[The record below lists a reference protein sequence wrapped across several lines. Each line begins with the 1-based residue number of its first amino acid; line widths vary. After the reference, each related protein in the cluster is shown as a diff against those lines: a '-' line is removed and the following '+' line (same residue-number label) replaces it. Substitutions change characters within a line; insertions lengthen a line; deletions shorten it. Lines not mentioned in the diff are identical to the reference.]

1 MSELTAAQLAIIR
14 AILASHVPGAT
25 VRLYGSRVAGGARPH
40 SDLDL
45 VVDAGSPLDLGVLGD
60 LREAFQESDLP
71 FRVDLLDWHRASPS
85 FRRAIRDETVALPQ
99 TSEGASPSSSADPV
113 DP

>member
-1 MSELTAAQLAIIR
+1 MTELTAAQLAIIR
-14 AILASHVPGAT
+14 AILARLVPRAS

-85 FRRAIRDETVALPQ
+85 FRRAIQHETVPLPLAADGAPGAQ
-99 TSEGASPSSSADPV
+99 SEPSTP
-113 DP
+113 